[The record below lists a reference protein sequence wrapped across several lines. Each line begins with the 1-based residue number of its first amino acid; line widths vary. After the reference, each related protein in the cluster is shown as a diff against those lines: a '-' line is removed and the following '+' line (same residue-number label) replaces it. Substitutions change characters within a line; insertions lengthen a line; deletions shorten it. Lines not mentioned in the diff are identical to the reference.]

1 MRYFSTIHQQRN
13 YDFEKILDLLSR
25 DSSNGILLDEKTL
38 EKLTPSHERL
48 FYLKLLID
56 IKHEAYL
63 ESSKDFYNASISMLI
78 ECLMQISI
86 GRYRTT
92 HILLRSSLEAL
103 CSGIYIEL
111 FNKVPNEKFSQN
123 IDLIKKELTLSF
135 TINFDKRKRK
145 LFRRTFNDYVEN
157 TIKKSIYWNLS
168 NYVHSTKRE
177 FLSSEEFFED
187 MISIINTPNIEELE
201 NTLLT
206 INKLTNNLIILV
218 LISDYEFYFKEPRE
232 IVPLAVSKLDSNEKA
247 FLDEWH
253 LYN

>member
-38 EKLTPSHERL
+38 EKLKPSHERL

-56 IKHEAYL
+56 IKQESYL
-63 ESSKDFYNASISMLI
+63 ESSKDFYSASISMLI
-78 ECLMQISI
+78 ECLMQSSI

-123 IDLIKKELTLSF
+123 IDLIKKEITLSF
-135 TINFDKRKRK
+135 TINFDRRKRK
-145 LFRRTFNDYVEN
+145 TFRRTFNDYVEN
-157 TIKKSIYWNLS
+157 SIKRSMYWDLS

-187 MISIINTPNIEELE
+187 MISVINTPDIEEFE

-206 INKLTNNLIILV
+206 INKITNNLIILV

-232 IVPLAVSKLDSNEKA
+232 IVPLAVSKLDSSEKA